1 MPKSK
6 KKDTKTKASSRF
18 TLKGLRRSPSSL
30 LPKDVEDIDVTEFED
45 INTVNLTR
53 EVPARA
59 SAMFLIHWTVFLD
72 KISQYSKAKMIDST
86 SFNYS
91 AFLTNKQVRLKKK
104 T

>member
-18 TLKGLRRSPSSL
+18 TLKGLRCSLSL
-30 LPKDVEDIDVTEFED
+30 LLLKDVENIDVTEFED

-59 SAMFLIHWTVFLD
+59 SAMFLIP
-72 KISQYSKAKMIDST
+72 
-86 SFNYS
+86 
-91 AFLTNKQVRLKKK
+91 
-104 T
+104 